1 MLYRNGIHGTT
12 LKYSP
17 ELDLKKIV
25 REKYSLKSVDPRNV
39 NNTPWQDSDLVAVV
53 VVLVVVGILIIIV
66 VNFVG

>member
-1 MLYRNGIHGTT
+1 M
-12 LKYSP
+12 
-17 ELDLKKIV
+17 DLKKIV

-39 NNTPWQDSDLVAVV
+39 NNTSPWQDSDLVAVV